1 MAMMITQEY
10 MEIYVIKPMARRIAD
25 LEKKIDIA
33 NNNIGFL
40 IKEFDKAIKLSKKK

>member
-1 MAMMITQEY
+1 MSMRVDQEF
-10 MEIYVIKPMARRIAD
+10 MTIYVIKPMARRIAD